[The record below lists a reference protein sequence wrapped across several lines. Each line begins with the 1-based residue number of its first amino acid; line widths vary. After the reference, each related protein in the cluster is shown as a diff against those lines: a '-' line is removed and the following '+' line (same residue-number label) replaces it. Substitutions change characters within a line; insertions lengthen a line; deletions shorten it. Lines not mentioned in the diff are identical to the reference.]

1 MGFRIDAQTIFEHR
15 HRADRPHLAYRGR
28 EVTMSD
34 TTNLDYVNS
43 YRDPRMAGGGDRWS
57 RYLKMITAGGLVHVR
72 ALRQAG

>member
-1 MGFRIDAQTIFEHR
+1 
-15 HRADRPHLAYRGR
+15 
-28 EVTMSD
+28 MSD

-57 RYLKMITAGGLVHVR
+57 RYLKMITAGGLAHVR